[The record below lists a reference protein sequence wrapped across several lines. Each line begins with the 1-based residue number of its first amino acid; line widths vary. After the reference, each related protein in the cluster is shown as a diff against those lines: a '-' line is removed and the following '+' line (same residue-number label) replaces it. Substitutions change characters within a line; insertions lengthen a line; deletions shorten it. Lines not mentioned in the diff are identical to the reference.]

1 MIRPLKNQI
10 SKQEDEI
17 CIPYLAAMKK
27 SILLLISL
35 FFHSLNSWAQ
45 LSSAE
50 ILQKLQK
57 LGNTASVLYVA
68 AHPDDENTR
77 LLSYLSRELHCR
89 TAYLSLTRG
98 DGGQN
103 LIGPET
109 EEALGLIRT
118 QELLAAR
125 KIDGAQQFFTRA
137 FDFGYSKNPEETF
150 SIWNRDS
157 VLHDVV
163 WVIRNFKPDI
173 IITRFPT
180 TGEGGHGHHTASAI
194 LSVDAFKAAADPKMF
209 PNQLKFV
216 NVWQP
221 KKLFWNNF
229 MPSRDATTNTNG
241 MIKMD
246 VGSFNQNLGLSIGE
260 IASMSRSQHKSQG
273 FGVKMQRG
281 EIIEYFTQLAGDTS
295 RNTIFDGISTSWS
308 RYPNG
313 AAVSVMINQMV
324 SNFDPYNASAT
335 IPQLVV
341 YLEEIKKLGDEFQ
354 YQTKLK
360 DVEDLLLALGG
371 VYQDITA
378 PKIEYLAGDTLTCNY
393 NFIYRRANMV
403 NLVSL
408 RVPGAYDEIKFTDK
422 IRSNQLVEKKIKI
435 QIPSSIKPSNPY
447 WISNPHGEGLFVH
460 SDFKQTGQ
468 PDSDPTL
475 FAEAVISVNGILI
488 KRKLPIIYKWVDPVK
503 GELIRRVEVVPS
515 LRGFPSQK
523 VAVSNGK
530 SDITVDLNVEY
541 LQDSLEGEI
550 FLKYPDNKGIQVIP
564 ERIYIPKKS
573 KGKEKVSFTLRI
585 KPSREVKMPFT
596 LPIEAY
602 FSKKGM
608 KEPELIL
615 QTKRIEHDHI
625 PTQTYHEPCTFN
637 FTYTAL
643 ERSVSKIGY
652 IEGAG
657 DDVAEA
663 LQSTGYSVEVL
674 DDAKIRS
681 LSPKDFQAVVVGI
694 RALNSVE
701 QMAEWMPLLLEYTKN
716 GGTLIMQYN
725 TKNWISDVKVNPGP
739 FPFEISR
746 NRVTNEKAP
755 VKILKPEHPLFNYPN
770 KITNEDFDGWVQERG
785 IYFTEKCSEKYDDLL
800 LMADPNDT
808 DMKGS
813 LIYTAYG
820 SGHFIYTGLAF
831 FRQLPAGV
839 PGAFR
844 LFSNFLSVG
853 NNEQH

>member
-1 MIRPLKNQI
+1 
-10 SKQEDEI
+10 
-17 CIPYLAAMKK
+17 MKK
-27 SILLLISL
+27 TILLIISI
-35 FFHSLNSWAQ
+35 FFHCLNSWAQ

-229 MPSRDATTNTNG
+229 MPSRDATTNTKG
-241 MIKMD
+241 MLKMD
-246 VGSFNQNLGLSIGE
+246 VGAFNQNLGLSIGE

-281 EIIEYFTQLAGDTS
+281 EILEYFTQLAGDTAK
-295 RNTIFDGISTSWS
+295 NTIFDGISTSWS

-313 AAVSVMINQMV
+313 AAVSVMVNQMI

-360 DVEDLLLALGG
+360 EVEDLLLALGG

-378 PKIEYLAGDTLTCNY
+378 AKIEYLPGDTLTCNY
-393 NFIYRRANMV
+393 NFIFRRANMV

-408 RVPGAYDEIKFTDK
+408 KVPGANEEIKFTEK
-422 IRSNQLVEKKIKI
+422 IRSNQLVEKRIKI
-435 QIPSSIKPSNPY
+435 QIPNATKPSNPY
-447 WISNPHGEGLFVH
+447 WISSAHGEGLFVH

-488 KRKLPIIYKWVDPVK
+488 KRKLPIVYKWVDPVK

-515 LRGFPSQK
+515 IRAFPTQK

-530 SDITVDLNVEY
+530 SGILVELNVES

-550 FLKYPDNKGIQVIP
+550 FLKFADNKGIEVVP
-564 ERIYIPKKS
+564 ERIQISKKA
-573 KGKEKVSFTLRI
+573 KRKEKLSFELI
-585 KPSREVKMPFT
+585 MKPSREVKMPFT

-602 FSKKGM
+602 FLQKGSKV
-608 KEPELIL
+608 PELIL

-625 PTQTYHEPCTFN
+625 PTQTYHEPCAFN
-637 FTYTAL
+637 FTYTTL
-643 ERSVSKIGY
+643 EKSISKVGY

-663 LQSTGYSVEVL
+663 LQSAGYSVEVL

-681 LSPKDFQAVVVGI
+681 LSPNEYQAIVVGI

-701 QMAEWMPLLLEYTKN
+701 QMAEWMPLLLDYTKK

-746 NRVTNEKAP
+746 NRVTNEKAA

-770 KITNEDFDGWVQERG
+770 KITSADFDGWVQERG
-785 IYFTEKCSEKYDDLL
+785 IYFTEKCSEQYEDLL
-800 LMADPNDT
+800 SMADPNET
-808 DMKGS
+808 EMKGS

-820 SGHFIYTGLAF
+820 SGHFIYTGLSF

-853 NNEQH
+853 KNEQH

>member
-1 MIRPLKNQI
+1 
-10 SKQEDEI
+10 
-17 CIPYLAAMKK
+17 MKYK
-27 SILLLISL
+27 ITL
-35 FFHSLNSWAQ
+35 FFTFIYSAVFLNAQ

-50 ILQKLQK
+50 ILQKLQR
-57 LGNTASVLYVA
+57 LGNTASVLYIA

-77 LLSYLSRELHCR
+77 LLSYLSRELHVR

-103 LIGPET
+103 LIGSET

-194 LSVDAFKAAADPKMF
+194 LAVDAFKAAADPKKF
-209 PNQLKFV
+209 PRQLKHV
-216 NVWQP
+216 ETWQS

-229 MPSRDATTNTNG
+229 MPSRDVTTNTKG

-246 VGSFNQNLGLSIGE
+246 VGAFNQNLGLSIGE

-281 EIIEYFTQLAGDTS
+281 EILEYFTQLAGDTA
-295 RNTIFDGISTSWS
+295 RNTIFDGVSTSWS
-308 RYPNG
+308 RYQNG
-313 AAVSVMINQMV
+313 AGISVMVNQMI

-335 IPQLVV
+335 IPQLVL
-341 YLEEIKKLGDEFQ
+341 YLEEIQKMGDKFQ
-354 YQTKLK
+354 YQVKLK
-360 DVEDLLLALGG
+360 EVEDLLLALGG

-378 PKIEYLAGDTLTCNY
+378 QKIEYLAGDTLTCNY

-408 RVPGAYDEIKFTDK
+408 KVPGAQDEIRFTDK
-422 IRSNQLVEKKIKI
+422 IKSNQLVEKKIKI
-435 QIPSSIKPSNPY
+435 QIPLNIPISNPY
-447 WISNPHGEGLFVH
+447 WIENPHDEGLFMH
-460 SDFKQTGQ
+460 KDFRQTGQ
-468 PDSDPTL
+468 PDSDPVL

-488 KRKLPIIYKWVDPVK
+488 TRKLPIIYKWVDPVK
-503 GELIRRVEVVPS
+503 GELTRRVEVVPN
-515 LRGFPSQK
+515 LRAVPVQQ
-523 VAVSNGK
+523 VVVSNGK
-530 SDITVDLNVEY
+530 TDVSMEFNVEF
-541 LQDSLEGEI
+541 LSDSLEGELYLNI
-550 FLKYPDNKGIQVIP
+550 PSNKGFQLIP
-564 ERIYIPKKS
+564 EKIQINSNTGRNQ
-573 KGKEKVSFTLRI
+573 KVSFQLRM
-585 KPSREVKMPFT
+585 KPSREVKLPFSD
-596 LPIEAY
+596 AVQVM
-602 FSKKGM
+602 FRKKGSIVA
-608 KEPELIL
+608 EEVR
-615 QTKRIEHDHI
+615 QTSRIEYDHI
-625 PTQTYHEPCTFN
+625 PTQTYHVPCEIQ
-637 FTYTAL
+637 FTYTPL
-643 ERSVSKIGY
+643 EKSVAKIGY

-663 LQSTGYSVEVL
+663 LQGAGYQLEIL
-674 DDAKIRS
+674 NDAKIRN
-681 LSPKDFQAVVVGI
+681 LSAGDFDAIVVGI
-694 RALNSVE
+694 RALNSIE
-701 QMAEWMPLLLEYTKN
+701 EMAQWMPFLLDYTKL

-725 TKNWISDVKVNPGP
+725 TKNWISDVKVSPGP

-746 NRVTNEKAP
+746 NRVTNEQAP
-755 VKILKPEHPLFNYPN
+755 VKILYPDHPIFNYPN
-770 KITNEDFDGWVQERG
+770 KITNADFDGWVQERG
-785 IYFTEKCSEKYDDLL
+785 IYFTEKVSSDYQDLL
-800 LMADPNDT
+800 SMADPNEAE
-808 DMKGS
+808 MKGS
-813 LIYTAYG
+813 LIYAPFG

-853 NNEQH
+853 KNEQH

>member
-1 MIRPLKNQI
+1 
-10 SKQEDEI
+10 
-17 CIPYLAAMKK
+17 MKYK
-27 SILLLISL
+27 IILLFTFIYSAG
-35 FFHSLNSWAQ
+35 FLNAQ

-50 ILQKLQK
+50 ILQKLQR
-57 LGNTASVLYVA
+57 LGNTASVLYIA

-77 LLSYLSRELHCR
+77 LLSYLSRELHVR

-103 LIGPET
+103 LIGSET

-194 LSVDAFKAAADPKMF
+194 LAMDAFKAAADPKKY
-209 PNQLKFV
+209 PHQLKHIE
-216 NVWQP
+216 VWQP

-229 MPSRDATTNTNG
+229 MPSRDATTNTKG

-246 VGSFNQNLGLSIGE
+246 VGAFNQNLGLSIGE

-281 EIIEYFTQLAGDTS
+281 EILEYFTQLAGDTA
-295 RNTIFDGISTSWS
+295 RNTIFDGVSTSWS
-308 RYPNG
+308 RYQNG
-313 AAVSVMINQMV
+313 AGISVMVNQMI

-335 IPQLVV
+335 IPQLVL
-341 YLEEIKKLGDEFQ
+341 YLEEIQKMGDKFQ
-354 YQTKLK
+354 YQVKLK
-360 DVEDLLLALGG
+360 EVEDLLLALGG

-408 RVPGAYDEIKFTDK
+408 KVPGAKEEIRFTDK
-422 IRSNQLVEKKIKI
+422 IKSNQLIEKKIKI
-435 QIPSSIKPSNPY
+435 KIPENTQISNPY
-447 WISNPHGEGLFVH
+447 WIENPHDEGLFVH
-460 SDFKQTGQ
+460 KDFTQTGQ
-468 PDSDPTL
+468 PDSDPML
-475 FAEAVISVNGILI
+475 FAEAVISVNGIMI
-488 KRKLPIIYKWVDPVK
+488 TRKLPIIYKWVDPVK
-503 GELIRRVEVVPS
+503 GELTRRVEVVPEI
-515 LRGFPSQK
+515 RAIPVQQ
-523 VAVSNGK
+523 VVVSNGK
-530 SDITVDLNVEY
+530 TDVSMEFNLEFLN
-541 LQDSLEGEI
+541 DSLEGELY
-550 FLKYPDNKGIQVIP
+550 LKIPENKGFQLIP
-564 ERIYIPKKS
+564 EKIQINS
-573 KGKEKVSFTLRI
+573 ITTGNQKVSFQLRM
-585 KPSREVKMPFT
+585 KPSRELKSPFNET
-596 LPIEAY
+596 VQVM
-602 FSKKGM
+602 FRKKGSNVA
-608 KEPELIL
+608 EEIQ
-615 QTKRIEHDHI
+615 QTLRIEHDHI
-625 PTQTYHEPCTFN
+625 PTQTYHVPCEFR
-637 FTYTAL
+637 FTYTPL
-643 ERSVSKIGY
+643 EKSVVKIGY
-652 IEGAG
+652 VEGAG

-663 LQSTGYSVEVL
+663 LQGADYQVEIL
-674 DDAKIRS
+674 NDAKIRN
-681 LSPKDFQAVVVGI
+681 LKVADFDAIVVGI

-701 QMAEWMPLLLEYTKN
+701 EMAQWMPFLLEYTKL
-716 GGTLIMQYN
+716 GGTLVMQYN
-725 TKNWISDVKVNPGP
+725 TKNWISDVKVSPGP

-746 NRVTNEKAP
+746 NRVTNERAP
-755 VKILKPEHPLFNYPN
+755 VKILYPDHPIFNYPN
-770 KITNEDFDGWVQERG
+770 KITNTDFDGWVQERG
-785 IYFTEKCSEKYDDLL
+785 IYFTEKVSSDYQDLL
-800 LMADPNDT
+800 SMADPSENE
-808 DMKGS
+808 MKGS
-813 LIYTAYG
+813 LIYAPYG

-853 NNEQH
+853 KNEQH

>member
-1 MIRPLKNQI
+1 
-10 SKQEDEI
+10 
-17 CIPYLAAMKK
+17 MKYK
-27 SILLLISL
+27 ITL
-35 FFHSLNSWAQ
+35 FFTFIYSAVFLNAQ

-50 ILQKLQK
+50 ILQKLQR
-57 LGNTASVLYVA
+57 LGNTASVLYIA

-77 LLSYLSRELHCR
+77 LLSYLSRELHVR

-103 LIGPET
+103 LIGSET

-194 LSVDAFKAAADPKMF
+194 LAVDAFKAAADPKKF
-209 PNQLKFV
+209 PRQLKHV
-216 NVWQP
+216 ETWQS

-229 MPSRDATTNTNG
+229 MPSRDVTTNTKG

-246 VGSFNQNLGLSIGE
+246 VGAFNQNLGLSIGE

-281 EIIEYFTQLAGDTS
+281 EILEYFTQLAGDTA
-295 RNTIFDGISTSWS
+295 RNTIFDGVSTSWS
-308 RYPNG
+308 RYQNG
-313 AAVSVMINQMV
+313 AGISVMVNQMI

-335 IPQLVV
+335 IPQLVL
-341 YLEEIKKLGDEFQ
+341 YLEEIQKMGDKFQ
-354 YQTKLK
+354 YQVKLK
-360 DVEDLLLALGG
+360 EVEDLLLALGG

-378 PKIEYLAGDTLTCNY
+378 QKIEYLAGDTLTCNY

-408 RVPGAYDEIKFTDK
+408 KVPGAQEEIRFTDK
-422 IRSNQLVEKKIKI
+422 IKSNQLLEKKIKI
-435 QIPSSIKPSNPY
+435 QIPLNIPISNPY
-447 WISNPHGEGLFVH
+447 WIENPHDEGLFMH
-460 SDFKQTGQ
+460 KDFKQTGQ
-468 PDSDPTL
+468 PDSDPVL

-488 KRKLPIIYKWVDPVK
+488 TRKLPIIYKWVDPVK
-503 GELIRRVEVVPS
+503 GELTRRVEVVPN
-515 LRGFPSQK
+515 LRAVPVQQ
-523 VAVSNGK
+523 VVVSNGK
-530 SDITVDLNVEY
+530 TDVSMEFNVEF
-541 LQDSLEGEI
+541 LSDSLEGELYLNI
-550 FLKYPDNKGIQVIP
+550 PSNKGFQLIP
-564 ERIYIPKKS
+564 EKIQINSNTGRNK
-573 KGKEKVSFTLRI
+573 KVSFQLRM
-585 KPSREVKMPFT
+585 KSSREVKLPFSD
-596 LPIEAY
+596 AVQVM
-602 FSKKGM
+602 FRKKGSM
-608 KEPELIL
+608 VAEEVR
-615 QTKRIEHDHI
+615 QTSRIEYDHI
-625 PTQTYHEPCTFN
+625 PTQTYHVPCEIQ
-637 FTYTAL
+637 FTYTPL
-643 ERSVSKIGY
+643 EKSVAKIGY

-663 LQSTGYSVEVL
+663 LQGAGYQLEIL
-674 DDAKIRS
+674 NDAKIRN
-681 LSPKDFQAVVVGI
+681 LSAGDFDAIVVGI
-694 RALNSVE
+694 RALNSIE
-701 QMAEWMPLLLEYTKN
+701 EMAQWMPFLLDYTKL

-725 TKNWISDVKVNPGP
+725 TKNWISDVKVSPGP

-746 NRVTNEKAP
+746 NRVTNEQAP
-755 VKILKPEHPLFNYPN
+755 VKILYPDHPIFNYPN
-770 KITNEDFDGWVQERG
+770 KITNADFDGWVQERG
-785 IYFTEKCSEKYDDLL
+785 IYFTEKVSSDYQDLL
-800 LMADPNDT
+800 SMADPNEAE
-808 DMKGS
+808 MKGS
-813 LIYTAYG
+813 LIYAPFG

-853 NNEQH
+853 KNEQH